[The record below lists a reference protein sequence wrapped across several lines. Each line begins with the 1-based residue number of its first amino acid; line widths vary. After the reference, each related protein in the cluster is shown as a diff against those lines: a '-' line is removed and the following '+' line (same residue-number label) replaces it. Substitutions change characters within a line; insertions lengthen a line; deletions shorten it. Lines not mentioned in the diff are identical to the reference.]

1 MPFPHLKEGFVR
13 SDKLVFRC
21 KRLHL
26 FGQGWFLKKAIH
38 GYGLKQNV
46 LVGEGNSKVQPRLGG
61 REAVHL
67 RGLWGQWKVAG
78 SGTRLILRLRDQTV
92 FDLLWCLHSRVLK

>member
-38 GYGLKQNV
+38 GYRLKQSV

-61 REAVHL
+61 REAVHHSGSL
-67 RGLWGQWKVAG
+67 GTMEGGRQWDTADTEAVRSDCA
-78 SGTRLILRLRDQTV
+78 
-92 FDLLWCLHSRVLK
+92 